1 MTFFNLVTLVSPFKE
16 QRNDWAAADAAYR
29 GQRPQ
34 KVNKPRFLAG
44 SFDALWELLGL
55 MWAHNEIT
63 RPTAVEVAERLQK
76 ILHQ

>member
-1 MTFFNLVTLVSPFKE
+1 MTLVLPFKE
-16 QRNDWAAADAAYR
+16 QRNEWAAADAARR

-44 SFDALWELLGL
+44 SFGMLWELLGL
-55 MWAHNEIT
+55 MWAHDEIA
-63 RPTAVEVAERLQK
+63 RPTATEVVERLQK